1 MPDESRIT
9 NYPPSPT
16 VSSMQAKSNSILDI
30 HFSNTRNP
38 KLGVEILPLESLFKR
53 GLDSILESPQ
63 RVHFYHIFLFTHG
76 IGHHI
81 IDFTQYEYDDATI
94 LLVAKGQVQQFQIN
108 PANKG
113 FIIIFTSEFLYE
125 NATELNLFHSLHI
138 FEHAL
143 FAPHIRLSANQQGML
158 RRLSMVIQHEYQKP
172 MDELSSEILRHLLRV
187 MLLQI
192 ERIQGS
198 SAISQ
203 RVAPHYQ
210 DFVAF
215 RRLVERDL
223 GKSRSVRYYARQ
235 LAVSPKKLNELTR
248 LVLNK
253 TAKNFIEEQVILEA
267 QRLLAQE
274 GMPIKEIA
282 YRLGFNDPTN
292 LVKFFKRHTRIS
304 PAAFRKQFHF
314 SS

>member
-1 MPDESRIT
+1 M
-9 NYPPSPT
+9 
-16 VSSMQAKSNSILDI
+16 AKSDSILDI
-30 HFSNTRNP
+30 HFSNPRTPR
-38 KLGVEILPLESLFKR
+38 LGIEILPLESLFKR
-53 GLDSILESPQ
+53 GLDNILESPQ

-94 LLVAKGQVQQFQIN
+94 LLVAKGQVQQFQVN
-108 PANKG
+108 PASKG

-143 FAPHIRLSANQQGML
+143 FAPCIRLSASQQGMF

-172 MDELSSEILRHLLRV
+172 MDELSREILRHLLRV

-192 ERIQGS
+192 ERIQETGGIHS
-198 SAISQ
+198 HI
-203 RVAPHYQ
+203 APRYQ
-210 DFVAF
+210 EFIAF
-215 RRLVERDL
+215 RKLVERDL
-223 GKSRSVRYYARQ
+223 AKSRSVQYYAKQ
-235 LAVSPKKLNELTR
+235 LAVSPKRLNELTR
-248 LVLNK
+248 QVLNK
-253 TAKNFIEEQVILEA
+253 TAKEFIEEQVILES
-267 QRLLAQE
+267 QRLLAQ
-274 GMPIKEIA
+274 GNMPIKEIA

-304 PAAFRKQFHF
+304 PAAFREQFHF
-314 SS
+314 SP

>member
-1 MPDESRIT
+1 M
-9 NYPPSPT
+9 
-16 VSSMQAKSNSILDI
+16 AKSNSIPDI
-30 HFSNTRNP
+30 HFSNPRAP
-38 KLGVEILPLESLFKR
+38 KLGMEILPLEALFKR

-76 IGHHI
+76 SGHHT
-81 IDFTQYEYDDATI
+81 IDFTRYEYDDATI

-108 PANKG
+108 PTNKG

-143 FAPHIRLSANQQGML
+143 FAPHIRLSANQQRML
-158 RRLSMVIQHEYQKP
+158 RGLSMIIQHEYQKP

-192 ERIQGS
+192 ERIQET

-203 RVAPHYQ
+203 RAAPYYQ
-210 DFVAF
+210 EFIAF

-223 GKSRSVRYYARQ
+223 AKSRSVQYYAKQ
-235 LAVSPKKLNELTR
+235 LAVSRKKLNELTHQ
-248 LVLNK
+248 VLNK
-253 TAKNFIEEQVILEA
+253 TAKEFIEEQVLLEA
-267 QRLLAQE
+267 QRLLAQ
-274 GMPIKEIA
+274 GNMPVKEIA
-282 YRLGFNDPTN
+282 YQLGFNDPTN
-292 LVKFFKRHTRIS
+292 LVKFFKKHTRTS
-304 PAAFRKQFHF
+304 PAAFRNQFYPAG
-314 SS
+314 

>member
-1 MPDESRIT
+1 MP
-9 NYPPSPT
+9 
-16 VSSMQAKSNSILDI
+16 KSNSILDI
-30 HFSNTRNP
+30 HFSNSRNP

-53 GLDSILESPQ
+53 GLESILESPQ

-76 IGHHI
+76 TGHHI

-113 FIIIFTSEFLYE
+113 FIVIFTSEFLYE

-143 FAPHIRLSANQQGML
+143 FAPRIRLSANQQGML
-158 RRLSMVIQHEYQKP
+158 RRLSMIIQHEYQKP
-172 MDELSSEILRHLLRV
+172 PDELSREILRHLLRV

-192 ERIQGS
+192 ERIQGT

-253 TAKNFIEEQVILEA
+253 AAKNFIEEQVILEA
-267 QRLLAQE
+267 QRLLAQ
-274 GMPIKEIA
+274 GDMPIKEIA
-282 YRLGFNDPTN
+282 YQLGFNDPTN

-304 PAAFRKQFHF
+304 PSAFRKQFHF
-314 SS
+314 LA